1 MKETIILDG
10 KIVSDSI
17 KNNLKKEI
25 SLLSDRNIVPKLS
38 AIIVGD
44 DPASQIYVNTK
55 YKTFKKFGCESE
67 IHRFNYDISEKE
79 LIDFIYSLNHD
90 NSIHGILVQLPLPSK
105 INSDKI
111 LNSINPKK
119 DVDGFHPHNL
129 GLLLKGTPSFI
140 PCTPLGCIEIL
151 KHYNIK
157 TESKHVVIVGRS
169 NIVGKPL
176 MNLLS
181 GKYSVGNAT
190 VTICH
195 SHTKNLKNFTLIAD
209 ILIAAVGK
217 NNIITKDMVKE
228 GAIVL
233 DVGINRIPDQNKEKG
248 YIISGDVDYSNLLS
262 KVGAITP
269 VPGGI
274 GPMTIAMLLNNTVK
288 SAKNINESN

>member
-1 MKETIILDG
+1 MKETVVLNG

-17 KNNLKKEI
+17 KNKLKNEI
-25 SLLSDRNIVPKLS
+25 SFLLDKKIIPKL
-38 AIIVGD
+38 AAVIVGD

-55 YKTFKKFGCESE
+55 HRTFKKFNCESE
-67 IHRFNYDISEKE
+67 IHKFNNNISEKK
-79 LIDFIYSLNHD
+79 LIDFIYSLNND
-90 NSIHGILVQLPLPSK
+90 DSVHGILVQLPLPDS

-151 KHYNIK
+151 KYYKIDTK
-157 TESKHVVIVGRS
+157 SKHIVIVGRS

-181 GKYSVGNAT
+181 GKFNLGNAT

-195 SHTKNLKNFTLIAD
+195 SYTKKLKNFTKTAD

-217 NNIITKDMVKE
+217 NHLIKKDMIKD
-228 GAIVL
+228 GAVVL
-233 DVGINRIPDQNKEKG
+233 DVGINRISDPESLKG
-248 YIISGDVDYSNLLS
+248 YRISGDVDYNDLLG
-262 KVGAITP
+262 KAGAITP

-274 GPMTIAMLLNNTVK
+274 GPMTIAMLLHNTIK
-288 SAKNINESN
+288 SAKKIN